1 MVVPKPKEGTR
12 EEEEEFG
19 FRHPEFKVLAGPPK
33 GHVLSYL
40 GLGLWLRGSLQDHKD
55 GEHE

>member
-19 FRHPEFKVLAGPPK
+19 FRHPEFEVLAGPPR
-33 GHVLSYL
+33 GHVFELF
-40 GLGLWLRGSLQDHKD
+40 GIGSVA
-55 GEHE
+55 